1 MTVSVRYIVNDTAD
15 LTAYE
20 LLGFEVLMHPGPGFA
35 MLGRGEARLLLN
47 VPGGGGGAGQT
58 TSSGQT
64 PAPGGWNRIQVE
76 VDDVEAVVR
85 RLSDAG
91 VRTRGDVIEGR
102 GGRQAIVE
110 DASGNPIELFEP
122 PSGG

>member
-1 MTVSVRYIVNDTAD
+1 MTVSVRYIVDDTSD
-15 LTAYE
+15 LTTYE

-35 MLGRGEARLLLN
+35 MLGKGDARLLLN

-58 TSSGQT
+58 TSTGQAPT
-64 PAPGGWNRIQVE
+64 PGGWNRIQIE

-85 RLSDAG
+85 RLTDAG
-91 VRTRGDVIEGR
+91 VRTRGDVISGR

-122 PSGG
+122 ASAG